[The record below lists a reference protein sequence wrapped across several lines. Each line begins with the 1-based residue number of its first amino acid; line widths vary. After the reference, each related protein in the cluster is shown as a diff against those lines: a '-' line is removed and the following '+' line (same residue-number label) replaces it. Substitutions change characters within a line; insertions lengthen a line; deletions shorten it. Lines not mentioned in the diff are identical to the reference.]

1 MKIVNIIFISFFLF
15 SFINSDCTPTEN
27 ELVRISKIRKDE
39 HCEERTTSY
48 ELSENNAYRC
58 CYMKYSVDS
67 KNYEAYVHTCILIT
81 QNQYNNIEDYIERYE
96 DQHNLID
103 LKIDCSSFY
112 LQFGLLFIL
121 MFLL

>member
-1 MKIVNIIFISFFLF
+1 MNILLISSFLF
-15 SFINSDCTPTEN
+15 FFINSDCTPDED
-27 ELVRISKIRKDE
+27 ELVRLSKIRKYK
-39 HCEERTTSY
+39 HCEERTSTY

-67 KNYEAYVHTCILIT
+67 KNYEAYIHTCILVT
-81 QNQYNNIEDYIERYE
+81 QNQYDNIDDYIERYE
-96 DQHNLID
+96 EQNNVED

-121 MFLL
+121 IFLL